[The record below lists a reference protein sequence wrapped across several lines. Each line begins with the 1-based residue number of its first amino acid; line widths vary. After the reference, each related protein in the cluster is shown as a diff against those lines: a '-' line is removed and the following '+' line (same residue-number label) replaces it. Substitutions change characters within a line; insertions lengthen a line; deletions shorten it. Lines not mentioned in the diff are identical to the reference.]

1 MNMDSNFKEKLVKGV
16 IICLST
22 AAGMALSAFI
32 GTKDDD
38 IPEETIEGTCTDV
51 TPEETSEP
59 TVE

>member
-32 GTKDDD
+32 STKDDS
-38 IPEETIEGTCTDV
+38 IPEETIEGTCTDA

-59 TVE
+59 TAE